1 MTQALNLANFANKL
15 NTSGATDNTGLQN
28 SSVTVTAGTGM
39 SGGGAVALGSSVT
52 LTNAGVT
59 SVTGGTGISVSA
71 STGGVTITNTNV
83 TTYVGDRAQVFTSS
97 GTFSVPAGVTAVKVT
112 LIGGSGGINFVY
124 NNATAGGT
132 SSFGSYF
139 SATGGA
145 PTSGGGGCCNP
156 PNYGAGGTGVGAMFN
171 FIGTIGSAGGN
182 FALPNAIGWRNAFGS
197 YGTPNSTL
205 GSYSV
210 NGATGGY
217 GGIGISWITGLTSG
231 GTVAVTIGLGG
242 SQGSSYYSLQATGS
256 NGLCLVEW

>member
-15 NTSGATDNTGLQN
+15 NTSGQTDNTGLQN

-59 SVTGGTGISVSA
+59 SVAAGTGISVSA
-71 STGGVTITNTNV
+71 STGGVTITNTA
-83 TTYVGDRAQVFTSS
+83 TSAYVGDRAQVFTSS

-112 LIGGSGGINFVY
+112 LIGGSGGINVAY
-124 NNATAGGT
+124 SNATAGGT

-139 SATGGA
+139 SATGGNPSSA
-145 PTSGGGGCCNP
+145 GGCCSP
-156 PNYGAGGTGVGAMFN
+156 PNWGVGGTGSGATFN
-171 FIGTIGSAGGN
+171 LIGPNGN
-182 FALPNAIGWRNAFGS
+182 YGIQSNAIGWRSALGS
-197 YGTPNSTL
+197 YGTPNSTFGGSSL
-205 GSYSV
+205 G
-210 NGATGGY
+210 GATGGY

-242 SQGSSYYSLQATGS
+242 AQGTPYYSYQTTGS